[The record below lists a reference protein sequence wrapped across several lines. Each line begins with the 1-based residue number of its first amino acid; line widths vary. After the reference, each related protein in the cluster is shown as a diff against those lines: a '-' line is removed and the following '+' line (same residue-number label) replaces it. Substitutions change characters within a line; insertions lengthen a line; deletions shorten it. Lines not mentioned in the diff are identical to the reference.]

1 MQQKEND
8 EIRNVQIPP
17 HLPHF
22 SFFYQNVI
30 FLIKILTW
38 QALDEHRNFYDH
50 NNIRQ
55 PCPNNDILWK
65 AYRGSCRNHYFP
77 RSSSTFPREQL
88 LVGKAYTPFA

>member
-1 MQQKEND
+1 MQQNEND

-38 QALDEHRNFYDH
+38 QALDEH
-50 NNIRQ
+50 
-55 PCPNNDILWK
+55 
-65 AYRGSCRNHYFP
+65 
-77 RSSSTFPREQL
+77 
-88 LVGKAYTPFA
+88 